1 MRRASKARAAE
12 PVRTA
17 PAERPP
23 ESVLTPEERA
33 VLAQLGVD
41 GVPVDEV
48 VRASGLDA
56 GRVNAL
62 LVGLQI
68 KRQVRVLP
76 GGRVARRSA

>member
-1 MRRASKARAAE
+1 MTMGSRAE